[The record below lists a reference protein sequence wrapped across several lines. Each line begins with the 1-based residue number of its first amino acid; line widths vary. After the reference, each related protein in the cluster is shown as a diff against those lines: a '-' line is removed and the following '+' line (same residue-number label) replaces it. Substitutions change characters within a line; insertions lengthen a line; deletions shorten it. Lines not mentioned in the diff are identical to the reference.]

1 MAAGATNR
9 GRYNIA
15 DMYFRGATR
24 PTNYYMALVT
34 NAVTCGVDT
43 NTLSELT
50 QISDG
55 GYSDGGQTVTFDN
68 LTEGSSLANIQV
80 ANQAWTPTTSIAPV
94 QAILTDDN
102 VTVGSRDIFFFWDVT
117 GTSIPPGPYTV
128 IDAQIDFAFNSGQ
141 WTERGMYEVLNYCFN
156 SGTAPTNLYM
166 ALIRATSVPVTTTNV
181 LSDLTQIN
189 TGTGY
194 SDGGYTLNLDATD
207 FDTLTENDTND
218 RAELQTKDLVFTA
231 SGDDLDGS
239 GGAGARYSVMTDHD
253 ATVANRSVLWWG
265 DLVSNRNPVDGN
277 TLTLVD
283 NESRITI

>member
-1 MAAGATNR
+1 
-9 GRYNIA
+9 
-15 DMYFRGATR
+15 
-24 PTNYYMALVT
+24 
-34 NAVTCGVDT
+34 
-43 NTLSELT
+43 
-50 QISDG
+50 
-55 GYSDGGQTVTFDN
+55 
-68 LTEGSSLANIQV
+68 
-80 ANQAWTPTTSIAPV
+80 
-94 QAILTDDN
+94 
-102 VTVGSRDIFFFWDVT
+102 
-117 GTSIPPGPYTV
+117 
-128 IDAQIDFAFNSGQ
+128 
-141 WTERGMYEVLNYCFN
+141 MYEVLNYCFN